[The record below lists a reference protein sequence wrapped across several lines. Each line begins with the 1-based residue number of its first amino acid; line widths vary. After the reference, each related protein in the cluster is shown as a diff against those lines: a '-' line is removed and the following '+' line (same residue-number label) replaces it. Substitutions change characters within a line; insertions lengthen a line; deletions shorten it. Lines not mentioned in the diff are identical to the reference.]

1 MQIYDFTV
9 PELNRLRELC
19 NFSDAELEYFN
30 LRAKH
35 KSNVEIALT
44 MHVSEG
50 QVSKLA
56 RKVKDKILRVLTYI

>member
-9 PELNRLRELC
+9 PELDKLRELC
-19 NFSDAELEYFN
+19 NFSPQELEYFN
-30 LRAKH
+30 LRSKH

-56 RKVKDKILRVLTYI
+56 RKVKDKIKRTIKYL